1 MPWHRNLA
9 GEDDL
14 VFAFWCANHQLAGR
28 RNIGCGA
35 GEQAIRTL
43 CADLPSDADTKFP
56 VILHDARYLVVP
68 VKLKQRLEFVENS
81 SQ

>member
-1 MPWHRNLA
+1 MPCTETSPVKMTSSLPSGVRITNSPA
-9 GEDDL
+9 G
-14 VFAFWCANHQLAGR
+14 VISVAVP
-28 RNIGCGA
+28 